1 MIRPPKTDKT
11 GQRQAKVKPHG
22 KVKGKKG
29 KVKKEHPDGWN
40 QATRHSPQGRAT
52 KVQVCNTELFSSR
65 KLKKHGSTCVCM
77 ISASGTYILLIIYL
91 RNPERE
97 RERERH
103 RNAGT
108 RPESYFSVPIIQ
120 YCTRLGTVNFPP
132 HLGLSGWCISCG
144 GANLI
149 GRDSQ
154 DNFSGDTADN

>member
-1 MIRPPKTDKT
+1 MCLHDLRIGYIYPP
-11 GQRQAKVKPHG
+11 
-22 KVKGKKG
+22 
-29 KVKKEHPDGWN
+29 N
-40 QATRHSPQGRAT
+40 NISP
-52 KVQVCNTELFSSR
+52 E
-65 KLKKHGSTCVCM
+65 
-77 ISASGTYILLIIYL
+77 SG
-91 RNPERE
+91 E